1 MSKGKPR
8 QTVLVEH
15 GLRTLTADAKMK
27 WSPPDPNPKS
37 LKLEEIHLLPSVF
50 QPRTISDNPLASE
63 RHITVLAAA
72 ICNET
77 THNLDPMTIWWSGRS
92 WYIVDGH
99 HRYNAYIKTN
109 KNGKLKID
117 AVSVEVFQGSIDEAM
132 AWSLQANS
140 KDKLRMSSRD
150 KLNSAWRLVC
160 REEFSKSEI
169 QRKTSV
175 STSTIAS
182 MRKKLAE
189 IQADYPDK
197 RGRTKNYAAIGMTWG
212 EARHHGVDST
222 TFDDEAIRKLMINL
236 AEQLGKKFGN
246 QLASNPQIT
255 AGALEIY
262 SENMCNQI
270 KGIWASDIAIERQEI
285 EAEINGPDP
294 AEY

>member
-27 WSPPDPNPKS
+27 WSPSDPNPKS
-37 LKLEEIHLLPSVF
+37 LKLEEINLLPSVF
-50 QPRTISDNPLASE
+50 QPRTISDDPLASE
-63 RHITVLAAA
+63 KHITVLTAA
-72 ICNET
+72 IRNET
-77 THNLDPMTIWWSGRS
+77 THYLDPMTIWWSGRS

-99 HRYNAYIKTN
+99 HRYKAYIRTN

-117 AVSVEVFQGSIDEAM
+117 TVPVEVFQGSIDEAM
-132 AWSLQANS
+132 ARSLQANS

-160 REEFSKSEI
+160 REEHSKSEL
-169 QRKTSV
+169 QSKTGA
-175 STSTIAS
+175 STSTVAS

-197 RGRTKNYAAIGMTWG
+197 RGRTKNYVAIGMTWG
-212 EARHHGVDST
+212 EARHYGTDST
-222 TFDDEAIRKLMINL
+222 SFDDEAIRKLMASL
-236 AEQLGKKFGN
+236 AERLGEKFGN

-262 SENMCNQI
+262 SENMCNRI
-270 KGIWASDIAIERQEI
+270 KQIWADDIAILKEDTE
-285 EAEINGPDP
+285 GS
-294 AEY
+294 